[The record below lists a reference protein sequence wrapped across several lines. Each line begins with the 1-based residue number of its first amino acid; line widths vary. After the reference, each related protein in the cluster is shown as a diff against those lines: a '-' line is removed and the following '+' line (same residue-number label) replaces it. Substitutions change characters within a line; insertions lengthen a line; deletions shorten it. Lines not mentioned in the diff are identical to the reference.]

1 MSKYKNKKIEYD
13 GIVFDSKK
21 ELHRYWELLELEKL
35 NLIKQLQLQKK
46 FVLQDKFKMNGK
58 TIRAITYIA
67 DFYYYDNQKKCY
79 VVEDVKG
86 IKTEVYKIKK
96 KLFQHRYGID
106 IVEL

>member
-67 DFYYYDNQKKCY
+67 DFYYYDIQKNCY
-79 VVEDVKG
+79 IVEDVKG
-86 IKTEVYKIKK
+86 YRNEVYKIKK

-106 IVEL
+106 IVEI